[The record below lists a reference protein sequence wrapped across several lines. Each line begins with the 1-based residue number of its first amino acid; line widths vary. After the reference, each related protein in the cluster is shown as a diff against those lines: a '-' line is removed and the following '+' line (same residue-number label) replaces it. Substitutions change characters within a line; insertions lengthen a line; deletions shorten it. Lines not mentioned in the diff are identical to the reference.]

1 MQKLIINGGKKLSG
15 EIRIQG
21 AKNAALPIM
30 AAAALCGEE
39 IVLHNCPRISDVYSA
54 MRILTYLGC
63 KAGFESRNTAV
74 INAENLSAEDV
85 SDELMREMRSSIFF
99 LGAVLGR
106 TGRCRITF
114 PGGCDLGPRPIDM
127 HLSALRKMG
136 VTIREEYGAL
146 DCRAENGLHGA
157 KIALSFPSVGATENI
172 MLAAVL
178 AEGTT
183 VIQNAAREP
192 EIIDLADFL
201 TNCGAKIYGA
211 GGGKIT
217 VNGVKKL
224 YGCEYGIMPDRIVC
238 ATYLSCAAAAGGEI
252 VTSSCRPPDMDSI
265 LPIFEQMGCIV
276 HTGGDKIYFSANR
289 PLKAVTPIRTMV
301 YPGFPTDAQAFV
313 MAALCKAK
321 GTSVFVENI
330 FENRYKHVGGLQ
342 RMGADILVEGKV
354 AVIEG
359 VNRLYGAK
367 TDAPD
372 LRGGAGLITAALSA
386 EGTSEISNIHYID
399 RGYEEIERV
408 LTSVGAEI
416 SRVSAVS
423 V

>member
-1 MQKLIINGGKKLSG
+1 MQKLIINGGKKLGG

-30 AAAALCGEE
+30 AGAALCDEE
-39 IVLHNCPRISDVYSA
+39 IILHNCPRISDTYSA

-63 KAGFESRNTAV
+63 KAGFEAQNTAV
-74 INAENLSAEDV
+74 INAEDISADGV
-85 SDELMREMRSSIFF
+85 SDDLMREMRSSIFF

-136 VTIREEYGAL
+136 AVIREEYGAL
-146 DCRAENGLHGA
+146 DCSAENGLHGA
-157 KIALSFPSVGATENI
+157 KIVLSFPSVGTTENI

-178 AEGTT
+178 ADGTT
-183 VIQNAAREP
+183 IIQNAAREP

-201 TNCGAKIYGA
+201 TSCGAKIYGA
-211 GGGKIT
+211 GSGKIT
-217 VNGVKKL
+217 INGVKKL
-224 YGCEYGIMPDRIVC
+224 YGCEYTVMPDRIVC
-238 ATYLSCAAAAGGEI
+238 ATYLACAAAAGGEI
-252 VTSSCRPPDMDSI
+252 VTSQCRPSDMESI
-265 LPIFEQMGCIV
+265 LPVFEQMGCII
-276 HTGGDKIYFSANR
+276 HTAGDKIYFSANR
-289 PLKAVTPIRTMV
+289 PLKAVAPIRTMV
-301 YPGFPTDAQAFV
+301 YPGFPTDSQAFV

-359 VNRLYGAK
+359 VRRLYGAK
-367 TDAPD
+367 TAAPD

-399 RGYEEIERV
+399 RGYEEIEKI
-408 LTSVGAEI
+408 LNSVGAEVT
-416 SRVSAVS
+416 RVSAIQH
-423 V
+423 